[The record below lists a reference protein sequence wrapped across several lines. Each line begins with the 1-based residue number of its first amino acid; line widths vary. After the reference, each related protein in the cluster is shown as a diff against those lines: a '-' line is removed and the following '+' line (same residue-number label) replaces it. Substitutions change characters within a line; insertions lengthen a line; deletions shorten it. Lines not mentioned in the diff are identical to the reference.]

1 MTGST
6 QGTQGTQRNQA
17 SENTVVKVPQ
27 YAENPIYN
35 TIDSAVTSMMVS
47 IYDAINPQGIQLTE
61 EQIKQIMQKQQTG
74 GVYKGFVQDFLDY
87 FNNLLFEDYP
97 MLGYGLMAMAAYVA
111 YKMVSK
117 CIVVYY
123 S

>member
-6 QGTQGTQRNQA
+6 QGTQRNQV
-17 SENTVVKVPQ
+17 SENTVVKLPQ

-47 IYDAINPQGIQLTE
+47 IYDAVNPQGIQLTE
-61 EQIKQIMQKQQTG
+61 EQIKQIMQNQQNG

-97 MLGYGLMAMAAYVA
+97 MLGYGLIAMAAYVA